1 MGTKSMP
8 ETITLDDGTTREVL
22 TEQEQNDL
30 QAGHDANIAKRDTVK
45 EYEDFKESLDLAE
58 GQTATEKLQEMKD
71 SVNPNFAGMR
81 AKNKALIAAAK
92 DKGIN
97 VDNDGNIVE
106 ENKSLTA
113 EETKAITNQTFDER
127 QAEANKI
134 ETLKDYSAKEAEAIG
149 KVFDKLATLG
159 GTFKENMGLAIQT
172 VLPGTTDNFVKRVN
186 SLPGGG
192 GPRQAVQG
200 EATEE
205 LKSFG
210 SKFGL
215 KADDFKNK

>member
-1 MGTKSMP
+1 MP

-22 TEQEQNDL
+22 TEQEQSDL

-45 EYEDFKESLDLAE
+45 EFDTLKDGLELKE
-58 GQTATEKLQEMKD
+58 GQTVSDRLQEMKD
-71 SVNPNFAGMR
+71 SVNPNYPKMR
-81 AKNKALIAAAK
+81 ATIKSLKDAAK
-92 DKGIN
+92 KEGIET
-97 VDNDGNIVE
+97 DEEGNIVE
-106 ENKSLTA
+106 ANKSLTA

-127 QAEANKI
+127 QTEANKI
-134 ETLKDYSAKEAEAIG
+134 GALKDYSTKEAEDIG

-172 VLPGTTDNFVKRVN
+172 VLPGTTENAVKSVN

-192 GPRQAVQG
+192 GPRQATAG

-205 LKSFG
+205 LKTFG
-210 SKFGL
+210 AKFGL
-215 KADDFKNK
+215 TSEDFKK